1 MFLKAG
7 AGPGD
12 GVAVQGLLHRE
23 GLLRQVGPLA
33 AEGPAG
39 DRALE
44 PRQDAGSLH
53 RAVRA
58 VADGDAPVQ
67 QGLPAVAGGGQPG
80 AHPGLDDLDVVIQ
93 KDALGVDVEA
103 QPGDA
108 VQLIGA
114 GDLAVDHAVAA
125 VGPGMGGLG
134 GLQGVQQPVQTGV
147 PDGVGGGLQPVG
159 MGVSDPFGQ
168 VLPAAQGQAGGGGV
182 VGVGAAEQGGA
193 GPQSPVPDD
202 LDRSGPEQ
210 GVPLAGPP
218 AGLHKGLQIG
228 KGGKVAL
235 LVDADGQLPL
245 GRQLLIGLVHLRP
258 GDGAEDAVVVGLAAG
273 DALGVQGPAGG
284 ADHLFQGIFAGGG
297 DGGVDRVHGVVEEA
311 AVRLAAGHPDPAARR
326 LGRAGG
332 DPQQLQGPAV
342 HHQTVAAGPHRADR
356 DLGGDGVQVVP
367 VGHPAGV
374 REQVLV
380 PAAADQPGVPLA
392 GVPGQEGAHAL
403 QHLRQAAGVLRQ
415 LGHLEQIA
423 VFHQVHMAVVEAAA
437 DKLAAQVH
445 QFVPGAALGQG
456 TGVRARKGEAAVL
469 DDKSLG
475 QGQRAGVDRAVVID
489 RFHGFSPALW
499 VGSFG
504 VIIAAPGPKVNA
516 LGAERKKMFQDIDT
530 MSELWYSIDTDT
542 MSE

>member
-1 MFLKAG
+1 MKIPARGFTHAG
-7 AGPGD
+7 KFHADDEFATALLQILRPDIQVTRGFVVPDHFDGIVYDIGD
-12 GVAVQGLLHRE
+12 GMFDHHR
-23 GLLRQVGPLA
+23 
-33 AEGPAG
+33 
-39 DRALE
+39 E
-44 PRQDAGSLH
+44 PRQTRANGVPYAAFGLLWRVLGPGLVGERQARLIDETFVQPLDLNDNTGEPNSLCDAIGFFNPAWDSADSADSRFFEAVAVAKQILTRQIEAANAVN
-53 RAVRA
+53 RADEKVRA
-58 VADGDAPVQ
+58 AYAASRDGIVVLPCYLPWKNGLYKTDALFVVYPSQRGGWSAQCVTDHRTKKPK
-67 QGLPAVAGGGQPG
+67 LPFPASWAGQPQE
-80 AHPGLDDLDVVIQ
+80 VI
-93 KDALGVDVEA
+93 EA
-103 QPGDA
+103 
-108 VQLIGA
+108 
-114 GDLAVDHAVAA
+114 
-125 VGPGMGGLG
+125 
-134 GLQGVQQPVQTGV
+134 
-147 PDGVGGGLQPVG
+147 
-159 MGVSDPFGQ
+159 
-168 VLPAAQGQAGGGGV
+168 
-182 VGVGAAEQGGA
+182 
-193 GPQSPVPDD
+193 
-202 LDRSGPEQ
+202 RSG
-210 GVPLAGPP
+210 LAGISFCH
-218 AGLHKGLQIG
+218 AS
-228 KGGKVAL
+228 
-235 LVDADGQLPL
+235 
-245 GRQLLIGLVHLRP
+245 RFLIT
-258 GDGAEDAVVVGLAAG
+258 AA
-273 DALGVQGPAGG
+273 AK
-284 ADHLFQGIFAGGG
+284 HT
-297 DGGVDRVHGVVEEA
+297 A
-311 AVRLAAGHPDPAARR
+311 AAACR

-392 GVPGQEGAHAL
+392 GVPGQEGAHTL
-403 QHLRQAAGVLRQ
+403 QHLRKAAGVLRQ
-415 LGHLEQIA
+415 LGHLKQIA

-475 QGQRAGVDRAVVID
+475 QRQRAGVDRAVVID

-530 MSELWYSIDTDT
+530 MSELWYSVDTDI